1 MNNLTLRILHDDT
14 LQHHG
19 IIGMKWGVRRYQPYS
34 EGYNVDHKGK
44 YVGPKYKR
52 GEKMDA
58 TNKQDSSTTRK
69 VKRDYN
75 ELSDKEF
82 SARYHVGKNTYRKRV
97 NKYGDPY
104 MNSPLAKAGKKLAA
118 NKRMQKGISKRLDR
132 ELKGYEKRINA
143 LDKDIDSYKG
153 HEGGIYTDKGLMLL
167 SPDDVKK
174 SVDALTAQK
183 SKYEQKA
190 KNAIETVM
198 ADNYKIRYNESTKKY
213 EVYR

>member
-1 MNNLTLRILHDDT
+1 
-14 LQHHG
+14 
-19 IIGMKWGVRRYQPYS
+19 
-34 EGYNVDHKGK
+34 
-44 YVGPKYKR
+44 
-52 GEKMDA
+52 
-58 TNKQDSSTTRK
+58 
-69 VKRDYN
+69 
-75 ELSDKEF
+75 
-82 SARYHVGKNTYRKRV
+82 
-97 NKYGDPY
+97 
-104 MNSPLAKAGKKLAA
+104 
-118 NKRMQKGISKRLDR
+118 MQKEISKRLDR

-198 ADNYKIRYNESTKKY
+198 ADDYKIRYNETKKKY